1 MARPKKQTFHEA
13 REEVAQ
19 EIIEKKIKV
28 DDKEAKVLKM
38 IEETK
43 LKMAGKKYV
52 MFKRVDSKG
61 EPMIFTMSAHQT
73 SLSAQLVTKY
83 QMKGYQLVHSTITPI
98 QSDDRVLKLFNATNF
113 VQVPLAQYNK
123 VASLS
128 IEEMNKQQL
137 AKEIENQKRAAQQI
151 QDSLEMRDE

>member
-1 MARPKKQTFHEA
+1 MARPKKQTFQDA

-19 EIIEKKIKV
+19 EVVETKIKAEH
-28 DDKEAKVLKM
+28 KEAKVLQM
-38 IEETK
+38 IEDTK
-43 LKMAGKKYV
+43 KQMAGKAYV

-61 EPMIFTMSAHQT
+61 EPLVFTMSGHQT
-73 SLSAQLVTKY
+73 SLSAQLVAKY
-83 QMKGYQLVHSTITPI
+83 QMKGYQLVHSTIKPI
-98 QSDDRVLKLFNATNF
+98 PSDDRVMKLFNATNF
-113 VQVPLAQYNK
+113 VQVPLAQYNN

>member
-19 EIIEKKIKV
+19 EVVEQKIKV
-28 DDKEAKVLKM
+28 DDKEAKVLQT

-43 LKMAGKKYV
+43 QKMAGKSYV

-73 SLSAQLVTKY
+73 SLSAHLVAKY
-83 QMKGYQLVHSTITPI
+83 QMKGYQMVHSTIKPI
-98 QSDDRVLKLFNATNF
+98 ASDDRVMKLFNATNF

-123 VASLS
+123 TTSLS
-128 IEEMNKQQL
+128 IDEMNKQQL
-137 AKEIENQKRAAQQI
+137 EKEIARQKAVAQQV